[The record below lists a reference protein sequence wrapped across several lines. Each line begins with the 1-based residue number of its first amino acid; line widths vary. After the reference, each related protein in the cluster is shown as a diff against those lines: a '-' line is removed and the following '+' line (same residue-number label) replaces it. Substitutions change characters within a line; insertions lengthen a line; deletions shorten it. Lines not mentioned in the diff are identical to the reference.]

1 MYVCETGTQQHNKIG
16 LRWLSLIK
24 YKFMNFASV
33 KIHVLLLSVIFLFAE
48 SASAQSKQT
57 QKLDASV
64 RVIQEFGKLRE
75 SIPQQLLQ
83 KTEGIIIIPG
93 LINAGFG
100 IGGKRGKGVAMIKN
114 ENGTWSNPVFLT
126 MTGGSLGFQIGVQS
140 VDLVLVFLNKSSL
153 LDIGKSS
160 FTLGGDISVAAG
172 PVGRTSSAGTDYKL
186 ESEVY
191 SYSRSKGLF
200 AGISLSGSALD
211 VDQNANDS
219 FYADSD
225 DAATLFANKKPSADP
240 SVKTL
245 KQTLNSLY
253 RK

>member
-1 MYVCETGTQQHNKIG
+1 
-16 LRWLSLIK
+16 
-24 YKFMNFASV
+24 MNFASV